1 MNDPKLGAAM
11 NAAAEKD
18 IEDNAMKGLAD
29 LSSLK
34 DETRRPPFTQTAPAT
49 PRPHPEV
56 PNVPSI
62 AHIFDGSFELR
73 SSEIKNVEERIKEL
87 DLTLAEDML
96 FLKSLVGKININTDQ
111 VQALR
116 SHLVRLKLEQAIHS
130 TGVTSNYKSL

>member
-18 IEDNAMKGLAD
+18 LEDNSMKGLAE
-29 LSSLK
+29 LSQFKEGEAVTTKPNPNSRQK
-34 DETRRPPFTQTAPAT
+34 ISRVPP
-49 PRPHPEV
+49 
-56 PNVPSI
+56 VPSI
-62 AHIFDGSFELR
+62 AGIFDKSIGDREAEIGNVGE
-73 SSEIKNVEERIKEL
+73 EIKRL
-87 DLTLAEDML
+87 DLSLADDME
-96 FLKSLVGKININTDQ
+96 FLQQLVQKININTDQ